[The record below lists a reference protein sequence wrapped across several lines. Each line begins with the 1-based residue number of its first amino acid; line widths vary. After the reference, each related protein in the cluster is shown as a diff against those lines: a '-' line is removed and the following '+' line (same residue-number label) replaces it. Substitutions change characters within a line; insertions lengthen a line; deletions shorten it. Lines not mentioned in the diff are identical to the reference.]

1 MTKKP
6 QGFDRTG
13 LVHYEGVKNENVTKD
28 LFITFDLAS
37 VSTVLMG
44 GTKNKAD
51 AFDPERNI
59 KWTIKRKKGISNGSF
74 DWINTSKISDVVGDT
89 FVSFL
94 EQIKDYRQLPK
105 SQRSAVSFVKQVRK
119 DFNNICSGVL
129 DSFTSEHLVS
139 FIQREMINANRE
151 MKVAVNDTEA
161 KILYT
166 YDANNHPAVRYIQ
179 EGYTPF
185 LKGRAKG
192 SRRLLFTDDVKEY
205 DCGLRIRV
213 TSNNGI
219 NAFLGLSEANN
230 SSSVVFKLQQDK
242 IKQLLTS
249 TNANIYQYKHL

>member
-13 LVHYEGVKNENVTKD
+13 LVHHEGVKNEGVTKD
-28 LFITFDLAS
+28 LLITFGLAS
-37 VSTVLMG
+37 PFTVLMG

-74 DWINTSKISDVVGDT
+74 DWINTTNIYDVVGDT

-94 EQIKDYRQLPK
+94 EHVKDYRKLPR
-105 SQRSAVSFVKQVRK
+105 SQRSATSFVKQVRK

-129 DSFTSEHLVS
+129 DSFTTEQLVS
-139 FIQREMINANRE
+139 FIQNEMIDANSE
-151 MKVAVNDTEA
+151 MKVAVNDTVA

-166 YDANNHPAVRYIQ
+166 YDANNHLAVSYIQ
-179 EGYTPF
+179 QGYTPF
-185 LKGRAKG
+185 LKGCAKG
-192 SRRLLFTDDVKEY
+192 SRRLLFTDGVKEY

-219 NAFLGLSEANN
+219 SAFLGLSESNKN
-230 SSSVVFKLQQDK
+230 SYVVFKLQQDK

-249 TNANIYQYKHL
+249 TNANTYDY